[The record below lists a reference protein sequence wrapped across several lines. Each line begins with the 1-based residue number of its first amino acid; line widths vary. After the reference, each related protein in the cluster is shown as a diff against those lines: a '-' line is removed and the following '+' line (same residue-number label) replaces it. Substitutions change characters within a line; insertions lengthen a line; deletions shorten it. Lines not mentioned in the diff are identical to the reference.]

1 MCFSDS
7 TVFGKTS
14 FFADKIRVFGT
25 IVVLSGNICIEANR
39 ESMEVRQR
47 IINTA
52 AELFSRDG
60 IRPVTMTQ
68 VAEAAGVSKRTLY
81 ACFESK
87 SDLLRDCIISHF
99 EKQELLQR
107 QMVEESTN
115 PVDLIH
121 RLFRQGVMML
131 RKSRPG
137 FKSELRTL
145 YPVLYNDLLAPMQAE
160 GVKNVA
166 AMLKDGVEKGYF
178 HNDFDPEIASQALHA
193 QIRMVTD
200 ENTFP
205 ASSYALADVFRQ
217 ILVIFLRGCATP
229 RGLKE
234 IETLF
239 SEDNL
244 K

>member
-1 MCFSDS
+1 MD
-7 TVFGKTS
+7 
-14 FFADKIRVFGT
+14 IR
-25 IVVLSGNICIEANR
+25 N
-39 ESMEVRQR
+39 R

-52 AELFSRDG
+52 AGLFSRDG
-60 IRPVTMTQ
+60 LRSVTMTQ
-68 VAEAAGVSKRTLY
+68 VAETAGVSKRTLY
-81 ACFESK
+81 ASFQSK
-87 SDLLRDCIISHF
+87 DDLLKECIVKHF
-99 EKQELLQR
+99 EQQKIIHQQLA
-107 QMVEESTN
+107 EESDN

-121 RLFRQGVMML
+121 RLFRHGVMML

-137 FKSELRTL
+137 FSLELRTL
-145 YPVLYNDLLAPMQAE
+145 YPVLYNDLLVPMQAE
-160 GVKNVA
+160 GVNNVA

-234 IETLF
+234 IESLF